1 MELQQREL
9 ETEDFLGT
17 QLVVLQWVLV
27 VASMRLVTTASKSR
41 GGRVRLR
48 LGDADCKEHTTMVL
62 NSSSRTLILPHWYH
76 TKGTQKPVGARGPS
90 HG

>member
-9 ETEDFLGT
+9 ETEGFLGT

-48 LGDADCKEHTTMVL
+48 LGDADCNLQGTHNYGPQL
-62 NSSSRTLILPHWYH
+62 LIRNTHPPSLVPHQGDAK
-76 TKGTQKPVGARGPS
+76 TGRC
-90 HG
+90 